1 MRMKMERYI
10 PDVSLRPFIKS
21 YVILESGEDRI
32 NRLLPDT
39 SLALAFRYRGVV
51 KQVTGHAADT
61 FPRAVISG
69 LRTSAR
75 LINYMPD
82 SGNIVVLFREGGAA
96 AFFREPLHRLFEASI
111 PLDAIIKPLNV
122 AMVEEQLAGARN
134 DCERIMIVE
143 RFLLSNLRHLKPDQL
158 ILAAV
163 EKIHSEKGL
172 LKMRELADMFCI
184 SPDAFEK
191 RFRKAVGSSPKQFAS
206 VVRMRSVI
214 NRRSSG
220 LLDMAFDAGFYD
232 QSHFNKS
239 FRQFTGQSPTDFF
252 KSPFW

>member
-1 MRMKMERYI
+1 MKVERYI

-39 SLALAFRYRGVV
+39 SLALAFRYRGLV
-51 KQVTGHAADT
+51 KQVKGDAADA

-82 SGNIVVLFREGGAA
+82 SGNIVVLFREGGAV

-111 PLDAIIKPLNV
+111 PLNAIIKPMNV
-122 AMVEEQLAGARN
+122 AMVEEQLAGAR
-134 DCERIMIVE
+134 DDRERIMIVE
-143 RFLLSNLRHLKPDQL
+143 RFLLSNLRPPKPDQL
-158 ILAAV
+158 VLAAV
-163 EKIHSEKGL
+163 EKIHTEKGL
-172 LKMRELADMFCI
+172 LKMGELANLFCI
-184 SPDAFEK
+184 SHDAFEK
-191 RFRKAVGSSPKQFAS
+191 RFRKTVGSSPKQFAS

-220 LLDMAFDAGFYD
+220 LLDMTFDAGFYD

>member
-1 MRMKMERYI
+1 MERYI

-39 SLALAFRYRGVV
+39 SLALAFRYRGLV
-51 KQVTGHAADT
+51 KQVRGHAADT
-61 FPRAVISG
+61 LPRAVISG
-69 LRTSAR
+69 LRTSVR
-75 LINYMPD
+75 LVNYMPD

-111 PLDAIIKPLNV
+111 PLDAIIKPADV
-122 AMVEEQLAGARN
+122 AMVEEQLAGVR
-134 DCERIMIVE
+134 DDRGRIVIVE
-143 RFLLSNLRHLKPDQL
+143 RFLLSNLHPPKADQL

-172 LKMRELADMFCI
+172 LKMRELADQFCI
-184 SPDAFEK
+184 SHDAFEK
-191 RFRKAVGSSPKQFAS
+191 RFRKTVGSSPKQFAS

-214 NRRSSG
+214 NRRSAS
-220 LLDMAFDAGFYD
+220 LLDMTFDAGFYD

-239 FRQFTGQSPTDFF
+239 FRQFSGQSPTDFF

>member
-1 MRMKMERYI
+1 MERYI

-21 YVILESGEDRI
+21 YVILESGEERM

-39 SLALAFRYRGVV
+39 SLALAFRYRGLV
-51 KQVTGHAADT
+51 KQVRGHAADP

-69 LRTSAR
+69 LRTSVR
-75 LINYMPD
+75 LVNYMPG

-96 AFFREPLHRLFEASI
+96 AFFREPLHQLFEASI
-111 PLDAIIKPLNV
+111 PLDAIIKPTDV
-122 AMVEEQLAGARN
+122 AMVEEQLAGASDDR
-134 DCERIMIVE
+134 ERILIIE
-143 RFLLSNLRHLKPDQL
+143 RFLLSNLRPLKADQL

-163 EKIHSEKGL
+163 EKIHSEKGM
-172 LKMRELADMFCI
+172 LKMSELADQFCI
-184 SPDAFEK
+184 SHDAFEK
-191 RFRKAVGSSPKQFAS
+191 RFRKIVGSSPKQFAS

-214 NRRSSG
+214 NRRSAS
-220 LLDMAFDAGFYD
+220 LLDMVFDAGFYD